1 MLPVT
6 EGESDGMF
14 NMVELEP
21 GIVLHYLPESKWK
34 TLSIDVFCKI
44 PAMADKLAILSLVP
58 RLAARGTEALPTMQ
72 DISRF
77 LEDMYGAAMAAD
89 ARKVGPI
96 QVIRFGMDLPSPSHL
111 NENISRVSHGSIV
124 SRAFCFVWDLATRP
138 NLRDGAYPREVFEVE
153 RDEHRRAIAGLINNR
168 PYYATIRLM
177 DEMSQGDPRGL
188 PAWGRLAD
196 LDKATSRD
204 TWNTWKQVLSR
215 CAVSIYAVGDGA
227 EEVAEFLGG
236 HRLQFPHG
244 RSVRVMDLSPELDP
258 PPLPEDVLR
267 AEDFLP
273 GEQTVLCMAFSTGI
287 REGDPKVP
295 AMLFCDGILGGLPHS
310 KLFTVVREQH
320 GLAYFSGTIPNTWR
334 GLVIATSGIS
344 DDDRA
349 EVEDLIVGQ
358 VEAMKQGHISD
369 EEMES
374 TRRGLVRRLMTEGD
388 SQTAL
393 VMRSLSH
400 EILGGMATPRAL
412 ADAILKVTKDD
423 VVEVA
428 SKMELKAV
436 YTLRAKEDAIEESH
450 YP

>member
-1 MLPVT
+1 MAAGMPGKSGLSSDQVRHGLTVPFSPEREYI
-6 EGESDGMF
+6 EG
-14 NMVELEP
+14 
-21 GIVLHYLPESKWK
+21 
-34 TLSIDVFCKI
+34 
-44 PAMADKLAILSLVP
+44 VP
-58 RLAARGTEALPTMQ
+58 RFHCVPGVLFR
-72 DISRF
+72 
-77 LEDMYGAAMAAD
+77 
-89 ARKVGPI
+89 VGPGYLAEPE
-96 QVIRFGMDLPSPSHL
+96 RRRLSP
-111 NENISRVSHGSIV
+111 RGV
-124 SRAFCFVWDLATRP
+124 
-138 NLRDGAYPREVFEVE
+138 EVE
-153 RDEHRRAIAGLINNR
+153 RDTGSHSR
-168 PYYATIRLM
+168 PDQQPLYYATIRLM

-344 DDDRA
+344 DDDR
-349 EVEDLIVGQ
+349 
-358 VEAMKQGHISD
+358 
-369 EEMES
+369 
-374 TRRGLVRRLMTEGD
+374 
-388 SQTAL
+388 
-393 VMRSLSH
+393 RS
-400 EILGGMATPRAL
+400 
-412 ADAILKVTKDD
+412 
-423 VVEVA
+423 
-428 SKMELKAV
+428 
-436 YTLRAKEDAIEESH
+436 
-450 YP
+450 